1 MRSIKN
7 AVQNPHHLNKASR
20 VQCLYLKSKT
30 SIEARA
36 KRKICNFMAINKD
49 NYILIMKRLFFL
61 NSVVLIIIRQ
71 SYIHMSCRTLN

>member
-36 KRKICNFMAINKD
+36 KRKICNFMAINRQLHSHNEEIIFFKLCGS
-49 NYILIMKRLFFL
+49 NY
-61 NSVVLIIIRQ
+61 N
-71 SYIHMSCRTLN
+71 